1 MAVEQIRLFEP
12 RRVVHFD
19 LGAELPI
26 AKIGPVANFAIANAN
41 DVGESIAGEIRQ
53 EDRLCAVRKY
63 DGGAIFFFE
72 CFLNTSPGAQA
83 SPTQRGIPTKNP
95 IFTHHK
101 VPPPPPLAIYKLP
114 NCVFP
119 LYIST

>member
-63 DGGAIFFFE
+63 DGGGT
-72 CFLNTSPGAQA
+72 FLLEGFLDTSPRAEGRPRPRAI
-83 SPTQRGIPTKNP
+83 SKKKPS
-95 IFTHHK
+95 
-101 VPPPPPLAIYKLP
+101 VPY
-114 NCVFP
+114 
-119 LYIST
+119 

>member
-63 DGGAIFFFE
+63 DGGAIFSVQRFW
-72 CFLNTSPGAQA
+72 NTSRAAPNTPA
-83 SPTQRGIPTKNP
+83 PRGITQKNAS
-95 IFTHHK
+95 FTLREYGRGT
-101 VPPPPPLAIYKLP
+101 PAQ
-114 NCVFP
+114 CVQ
-119 LYIST
+119 IQNGD

>member
-63 DGGAIFFFE
+63 DGGAIFFVE
-72 CFLNTSPGAQA
+72 CFLNTSRGAEA
-83 SPTQRGIPTKNP
+83 NPSQRMIPTKTP
-95 IFTHHK
+95 IFPSNKFPHALPPTNYSHHN
-101 VPPPPPLAIYKLP
+101 Y
-114 NCVFP
+114 
-119 LYIST
+119 T

>member
-26 AKIGPVANFAIANAN
+26 AEIGPVANFAIANAN

-63 DGGAIFFFE
+63 DGGPLFFFDA
-72 CFLNTSPGAQA
+72 FVDTAPDGGPSLLPQQDPPKTPPFTN
-83 SPTQRGIPTKNP
+83 PTAP
-95 IFTHHK
+95 
-101 VPPPPPLAIYKLP
+101 
-114 NCVFP
+114 
-119 LYIST
+119 